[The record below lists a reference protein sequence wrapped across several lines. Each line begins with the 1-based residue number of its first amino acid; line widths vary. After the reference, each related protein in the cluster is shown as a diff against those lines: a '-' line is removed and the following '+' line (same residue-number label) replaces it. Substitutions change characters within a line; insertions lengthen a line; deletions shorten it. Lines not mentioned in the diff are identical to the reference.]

1 MRSKYNTKGK
11 IILFLAFTG
20 LSSALVMGFLLYEHR
35 FYPSTMRNF
44 ADSVS
49 AQARVLQFLDRA
61 GWKPRGEK
69 VVVEKVGDDLGLA
82 RAVLLKKSNEGM
94 SVPGVLFMVGRQYI
108 LVGRLF
114 DVQTG
119 RDLSPELFGKVPI
132 TFDLSRLN
140 LNNAHKRG
148 SEHPKVVIVEYGDYG
163 CQSCANL
170 EKVWQ
175 VLLDNFPEVQHV
187 YKHFPLSDGSRY
199 LAEIAEAVS
208 LHDQSKFWEIHQ
220 RFMSADKSN
229 WDEKETR
236 RFAQA
241 PAQANWPRSR
251 SNRASPKDRR
261 PEQESQPGPSGISRC
276 PKLPRL
282 SLTVRC
288 SVAMLS
294 TANSKRLSKRNQ
306 KQRSDE
312 HENLTPTMFDLLI
325 GSRCDDARGIPRGD
339 RFLPKHRRNKNHQS
353 RRNHLKALVAPGL
366 PKSCSLLPP
375 DVAPVRKKQRSW
387 SES

>member
-1 MRSKYNTKGK
+1 MRTKYNTKGK

-20 LSSALVMGFLLYEHR
+20 LSSALIMGFLLYEHR
-35 FYPSTMRNF
+35 FYSSTMRNF

-49 AQARVLQFLDRA
+49 AQAGVLQFLDRA

-132 TFDLSRLN
+132 TFDLNRLN
-140 LNNAHKRG
+140 LNDAHKRG
-148 SEHPKVVIVEYGDYG
+148 SERPKVVIVEYGDYG
-163 CQSCANL
+163 CQSCARL

-175 VLLDNFPEVQHV
+175 LLLDNFPDVQRI

-208 LHDQSKFWEIHQ
+208 LHDESKFWQIHQ

-241 PAQANWPRSR
+241 QLKQIGLDPTKIDDVLRIGEPRKRVSRDQAEFPV
-251 SNRASPKDRR
+251 
-261 PEQESQPGPSGISRC
+261 SQ
-276 PKLPRL
+276 
-282 SLTVRC
+282 
-288 SVAMLS
+288 
-294 TANSKRLSKRNQ
+294 
-306 KQRSDE
+306 
-312 HENLTPTMFDLLI
+312 TPTLI
-325 GSRCDDARGIPRGD
+325 ANGEVLGGNFEYGELKTIVDA
-339 RFLPKHRRNKNHQS
+339 K
-353 RRNHLKALVAPGL
+353 LKAM
-366 PKSCSLLPP
+366 
-375 DVAPVRKKQRSW
+375 VR
-387 SES
+387 

>member
-1 MRSKYNTKGK
+1 MRTKYNTKGK

-35 FYPSTMRNF
+35 FYPSTMRNY

-69 VVVEKVGDDLGLA
+69 VVVEKVGGDLGLT
-82 RAVLLKKSNEGM
+82 RAVLLKKSTDGM

-119 RDLSPELFGKVPI
+119 KDLSPELFGKVPI
-132 TFDLSRLN
+132 TFDLNRLN
-140 LNNAHKRG
+140 LTNAHKRG
-148 SEHPKVVIVEYGDYG
+148 SEHPKVVIVEFGDYG
-163 CQSCANL
+163 CQSCARL

-175 VLLDNFPEVQHV
+175 LLLDNFPDVQRI
-187 YKHFPLSDGSRY
+187 YKHFPLSEGSRY
-199 LAEIAEAVS
+199 LAEIAEAVA
-208 LHDQSKFWEIHQ
+208 LHDESKFWEIHQ

-241 PAQANWPRSR
+241 QLKQIGLDPAKIEEVLRIG
-251 SNRASPKDRR
+251 
-261 PEQESQPGPSGISRC
+261 E
-276 PKLPRL
+276 
-282 SLTVRC
+282 T
-288 SVAMLS
+288 
-294 TANSKRLSKRNQ
+294 SKRVSRDQ
-306 KQRSDE
+306 AEFPVSQ
-312 HENLTPTMFDLLI
+312 TPTLI
-325 GSRCDDARGIPRGD
+325 VNGEVLGGNFEYGELKTIVDA
-339 RFLPKHRRNKNHQS
+339 K
-353 RRNHLKALVAPGL
+353 LKGM
-366 PKSCSLLPP
+366 
-375 DVAPVRKKQRSW
+375 VR
-387 SES
+387 